1 MRCLAIAVVL
11 AMAAIAGPVQ
21 AQQVESPVP
30 VGVLVVNQERLLTGS
45 LLGQLIIS
53 ADEAE
58 RKLMAD
64 EGEALSVALEAEE
77 RDLTEQ
83 RKTLSQVEFR
93 VLADRF
99 DKKVVAIRADQ
110 DVKAQALL
118 ASIEKRRRQFYT
130 QVAPVL
136 LTVMQKHQ
144 AAVILDQR
152 TVLLS
157 VRGVNVTEEVIAQI
171 DATFKTLADI
181 GIND

>member
-1 MRCLAIAVVL
+1 MRFLAIAVIL
-11 AMAAIAGPVQ
+11 AMATIAGPVQ
-21 AQQVESPVP
+21 AQQGENPVP
-30 VGVLVVNQERLLTGS
+30 VGVLVVNQDRLLTNS
-45 LLGQLIIS
+45 RLGQLIVN

-58 RKLMAD
+58 KKLMAD
-64 EGEALSVALEAEE
+64 EGEALSVALETEE

-83 RKTLSQVEFR
+83 RKTLSPVEFR

-118 ASIEKRRRQFYT
+118 ASIDQRRRQFYT

-136 LTVMQKHQ
+136 LAVMQKHQ
-144 AAVILDQR
+144 AVVILEQR

>member
-1 MRCLAIAVVL
+1 MKLAFMALVLAAVLGIAV
-11 AMAAIAGPVQ
+11 AQ
-21 AQQVESPVP
+21 AQQADAPPASAI
-30 VGVLVVNQERLLTGS
+30 LVINQDRMLSGSALGRLIGA
-45 LLGQLIIS
+45 
-53 ADEAE
+53 ADEAA
-58 RKLMAD
+58 KKSMAE
-64 EGEALSVALEAEE
+64 EGEALSLSLEAEE
-77 RDLTEQ
+77 RDLTEK
-83 RKTLSQVEFR
+83 RKTLPPEEFR
-93 VLADRF
+93 KLADEF

-118 ASIEKRRRQFYT
+118 AAIDGRRRQFYT

-136 LTVMQKHQ
+136 LDVMQRHS

-152 TVLLS
+152 SVLLS